1 MKIFEIIIFGCIGGF
16 LLWIIDWK
24 INRLAVGA
32 PLKLLLSTLL
42 GGGLFQGGIT
52 IHKTTHKT
60 ESGFFVKWTFRDWLG
75 LCILIV
81 VVFALLSGVIP
92 AGELLDKLLK
102 KS

>member
-1 MKIFEIIIFGCIGGF
+1 MYRWFST
-16 LLWIIDWK
+16 LD
-24 INRLAVGA
+24 NRLEDKSVSLRCST
-32 PLKLLLSTLL
+32 LKLLLPTLL

-92 AGELLDKLLK
+92 ADELLDKLLK